1 MITKKNCFVT
11 EKEKKTTTTL
21 QWKENKDFSLVDDKR
36 SICEINPP
44 QN

>member
-1 MITKKNCFVT
+1 MITKNCFVT
-11 EKEKKTTTTL
+11 EKNDYSTL